1 MASVSAATDPVNYDP
16 ESSYH
21 ASALHEAHQRLAA
34 VATQILASRGTTDP
48 DLKKMAQASADH
60 SGQHVVKIAKWM
72 AKRWASS
79 SGSNPK

>member
-1 MASVSAATDPVNYDP
+1 MASVNAGTDPQNYDP
-16 ESSYH
+16 ESNYH

-34 VATQILASRGTTDP
+34 VATQILASRGATDP

-72 AKRWASS
+72 AKRWASTA
-79 SGSNPK
+79 GSDSK